1 MNITVYKSEIED
13 GLQEAIASNNSI
25 AFAAPVSV
33 SQMTESQEAVAR
45 DLAIDKLLSKAES
58 NPDQFDL
65 YYLNSVLVSTGWNKN
80 DDVFDRQETW
90 GARNTPEDKQFNF
103 GHNEKDIIGHIT
115 SSIVLDQQGNVIN
128 DSTSPEN
135 LPERFD
141 IVTSAVLYNSWSD
154 PELKERMTKVISE
167 IEEGKW
173 YVSMECLFSGFDY
186 ALVNPEGEH
195 KVLARDE
202 ASAFL
207 TKHLRAYGGSGEY
220 EGYKIGRLL
229 NNIAFSGKGLVS
241 NPANPRSIIINDV
254 DPFANTQAMTITTS
268 NFKENSDMSNEN
280 LERQIADLKA
290 ELAQAKTEAQELK
303 AEVSNQK
310 DEEINA
316 QLEAFEAT
324 IAEKDEAVA
333 EAKVAVEAAEA
344 KVAELTEA
352 LAGKDEELSEAVAKI
367 EAQEAEAKLLARKT
381 ALTEAGAEEEE
392 IESILE
398 TFAEASDEMFEQ
410 VVALKKNAMK
420 KMATKKDEENP
431 FVKKDK
437 DEEALKKEAKSAE
450 VSESE
455 ADYQEEEEA
464 EAEAIA
470 EAEVL
475 EEAEEEVEAALT
487 DAGDDA
493 VEELSTAASAWLESN
508 VLRTTAN
515 LKK

>member
-25 AFAAPVSV
+25 AFAAPVSM

-45 DLAIDKLLSKAES
+45 DLALDKLLSKAES

-80 DDVFDRQETW
+80 DDVFDREETW

-115 SSIVLDQQGNVIN
+115 SSIVLDQQGNVID

-135 LPERFD
+135 LPEKFD

-186 ALVNPEGEH
+186 ALVNPEGKH

-220 EGYKIGRLL
+220 DGYKIGRLL
-229 NNIAFSGKGLVS
+229 NNVAFSGKGLVS
-241 NPANPRSIIINDV
+241 NPANPRSVIINDV
-254 DPFANTQAMTITTS
+254 DPFANTEAITITTS

-290 ELAQAKTEAQELK
+290 ELAQAKTEAKELK

-310 DEEINA
+310 DEEIKA

-324 IAEKDEAVA
+324 IAEKDETVA
-333 EAKVAVEAAEA
+333 EAKAAIEAAEA

-367 EAQEAEAKLLARKT
+367 EAQEAEAKLLSRKS
-381 ALTEAGAEEEE
+381 ALTEAGATEEEVEE
-392 IESILE
+392 ILAA
-398 TFAEASDEMFEQ
+398 FADATDEMFEQ
-410 VVALKKNAMK
+410 VVALKKKGMK
-420 KMATKKDEENP
+420 TMTPPKGKDDKEE
-431 FVKKDK
+431 
-437 DEEALKKEAKSAE
+437 DEEAAVPRKASKSSETEA
-450 VSESE
+450 ES
-455 ADYQEEEEA
+455 QEEEEDEA
-464 EAEAIA
+464 EAEA
-470 EAEVL
+470 EAEIL

-493 VEELSTAASAWLESN
+493 VEELSTAASEWLESN

-515 LKK
+515 LKN

>member
-220 EGYKIGRLL
+220 DGYKIGRLL

-241 NPANPRSIIINDV
+241 NPANPRSVIINDV
-254 DPFANTQAMTITTS
+254 DPFANTEAITITTS

-310 DEEINA
+310 DEEIKA
-316 QLEAFEAT
+316 QFEAFEAT

-455 ADYQEEEEA
+455 ADYQEEEED

-508 VLRTTAN
+508 VLSTTAN
-515 LKK
+515 LKN

>member
-220 EGYKIGRLL
+220 DGYKIGRLL

-241 NPANPRSIIINDV
+241 NPANPRSVIINDV
-254 DPFANTQAMTITTS
+254 DPFANTEAITITTS

-280 LERQIADLKA
+280 LERQIEDLKA
-290 ELAQAKTEAQELK
+290 ELAQAKTEAKELK

-310 DEEINA
+310 DEEIKA

-450 VSESE
+450 VAERE
-455 ADYQEEEEA
+455 AY
-464 EAEAIA
+464 
-470 EAEVL
+470 
-475 EEAEEEVEAALT
+475 
-487 DAGDDA
+487 
-493 VEELSTAASAWLESN
+493 
-508 VLRTTAN
+508 
-515 LKK
+515 

>member
-80 DDVFDRQETW
+80 DDVFDREETW

-115 SSIVLDQQGNVIN
+115 SSIVLDQQGNVID

-154 PELKERMTKVISE
+154 PELRERMTKVISE

-186 ALVNPEGEH
+186 ALVNPEGKH

-220 EGYKIGRLL
+220 DGYKIGRLL
-229 NNIAFSGKGLVS
+229 NNIAFSGKGLVG
-241 NPANPRSIIINDV
+241 NPANPRSVIINDV
-254 DPFANTQAMTITTS
+254 DPFANTEAITITTS

-280 LERQIADLKA
+280 LERQIEDLKA
-290 ELAQAKTEAQELK
+290 ELAQAKTEAKELK

-310 DEEINA
+310 DEEIKA

-324 IAEKDEAVA
+324 IAEKDETVA
-333 EAKVAVEAAEA
+333 EAKAAVEVAEA

-352 LAGKDEELSEAVAKI
+352 LASKDEELSEAVAKI
-367 EAQEAEAKLLARKT
+367 EAQEAEAKLLSRKT
-381 ALTEAGAEEEE
+381 ALTEAGATEEEVEE
-392 IESILE
+392 ILAA
-398 TFAEASDEMFEQ
+398 FADATDEMFEQ
-410 VVALKKNAMK
+410 VVALKKKGNFPP
-420 KMATKKDEENP
+420 KKDDEDE
-431 FVKKDK
+431 
-437 DEEALKKEAKSAE
+437 DEEAMVPKNASKSSETEA
-450 VSESE
+450 ES
-455 ADYQEEEEA
+455 QEEEEDEA
-464 EAEAIA
+464 EAEA
-470 EAEVL
+470 EAEIL

-493 VEELSTAASAWLESN
+493 VEELSTAASEWLESN

-515 LKK
+515 LKN